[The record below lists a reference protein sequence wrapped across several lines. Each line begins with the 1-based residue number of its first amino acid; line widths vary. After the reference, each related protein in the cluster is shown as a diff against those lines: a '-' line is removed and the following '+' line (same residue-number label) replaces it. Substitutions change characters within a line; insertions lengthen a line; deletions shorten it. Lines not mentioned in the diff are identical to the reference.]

1 MVAHTCN
8 PAYMG
13 GWDKIWQDQGQP
25 GNTDIISNN
34 KAATKWNSFNSIY
47 CLVHPKPAT
56 DKEAHVIIT
65 WHAQGLK
72 REVLQVA
79 RLTAETH
86 GSQTFPPWEEQQ
98 LHDWASVFKDLRY
111 TATPTFTWVHK
122 TFDLI
127 MMGSLYCKT
136 KECLKSLFDPTLNFF
151 ILTNFQT
158 ILEMK
163 VQP

>member
-25 GNTDIISNN
+25 GNIDIISNN

-56 DKEAHVIIT
+56 DRSPCHYHVACT
-65 WHAQGLK
+65 GA
-72 REVLQVA
+72 EVGSA
-79 RLTAETH
+79 TGGTANSRDPWVTDI
-86 GSQTFPPWEEQQ
+86 PPWEEQQ
-98 LHDWASVFKDLRY
+98 LHDWAPVFKDLRY

-122 TFDLI
+122 TFHLI